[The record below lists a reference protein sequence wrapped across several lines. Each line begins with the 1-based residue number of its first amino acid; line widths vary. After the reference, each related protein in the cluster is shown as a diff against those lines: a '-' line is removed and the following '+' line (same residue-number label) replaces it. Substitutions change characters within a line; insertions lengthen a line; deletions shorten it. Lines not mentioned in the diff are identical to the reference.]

1 MEVKV
6 NTIKKLIPFVILL
19 SVISII
25 SYNIYNEKRIEK
37 MREIE
42 MKKDIE
48 EAIDKEY
55 KSLLRE
61 YNSIVET
68 IQDYSFSIDF
78 RGKYLYKL
86 NKLLDSPNRYTKD
99 GWYLKDLD
107 NFEEEFNN
115 KKAED
120 KEILRIIAARNVCK
134 NILGDD

>member
-48 EAIDKEY
+48 EAIDREY

-68 IQDYSFSIDF
+68 IQDYNYSTDF

-99 GWYLKDLD
+99 GWYYYDLK
-107 NFEEEFNN
+107 NFEEEFEN
-115 KKAED
+115 KKTED
-120 KEILRIIAARNVCK
+120 KEILRIIAARNVFK